1 VSALSQACLN
11 RDDPWPNMGPRAGV
25 AQLVEHFIR
34 NEGVIGSSPI
44 VGSPPRFM
52 NDRSSPL
59 LRTGRVDD
67 VEAVLDLW
75 RRAEASPS
83 STESAEDV
91 RGLLGRDPEAL
102 IVAEAVGEIVG
113 TLIVGWD
120 GWRATFYRLA
130 VDPIHRRHGLA
141 TELVRTG
148 EERLRALGARRL
160 NAIAESHKPAAMAF
174 WASAGYELQ
183 TSRSRFVKNLP

>member
-1 VSALSQACLN
+1 
-11 RDDPWPNMGPRAGV
+11 MK
-25 AQLVEHFIR
+25 
-34 NEGVIGSSPI
+34 GSTA
-44 VGSPPRFM
+44 
-52 NDRSSPL
+52 PL

-83 STESAEDV
+83 STESAADL
-91 RGLLGRDPEAL
+91 RGLLVRDPEAL
-102 IVAEAVGEIVG
+102 IVAVDGTEIVG

-130 VDPIHRRHGLA
+130 VDPAHRRHGLA
-141 TELVRTG
+141 TALVRSG
-148 EERLRALGARRL
+148 EERLRALGAKRL
-160 NAIAESHKPAAMAF
+160 NAIAESHKPAAMGF